1 MNLPMN
7 MKLIDTNI
15 VLRYLLNDNDELSTK
30 AREIIDETRLDFV
43 DCILIGY
50 NQVERFGVHTF
61 DKKMNKLLIGA
72 TS

>member
-1 MNLPMN
+1 